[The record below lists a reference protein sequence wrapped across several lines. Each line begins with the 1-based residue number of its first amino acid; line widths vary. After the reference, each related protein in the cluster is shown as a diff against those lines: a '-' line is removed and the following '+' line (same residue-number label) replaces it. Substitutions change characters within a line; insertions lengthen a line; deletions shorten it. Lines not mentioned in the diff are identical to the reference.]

1 MAQVIGLVRS
11 HMGAR
16 GGAHESPDLTV
27 KTVALMGVA
36 KKPKRCRKT
45 DGRRSHLLLG
55 MWHYYMATHS
65 GSPPRDGGTPADGDM
80 PADGGMPTECTLAA
94 PRPMTAS
101 QPDRL
106 PRGQM
111 TALQPETWRHRA
123 DRSRSRAGAGRRGIE
138 RGSICTYGGA

>member
-55 MWHYYMATHS
+55 MWHYYMATLSQQTPGLEARS
-65 GSPPRDGGTPADGDM
+65 GFDS
-80 PADGGMPTECTLAA
+80 
-94 PRPMTAS
+94 
-101 QPDRL
+101 
-106 PRGQM
+106 
-111 TALQPETWRHRA
+111 
-123 DRSRSRAGAGRRGIE
+123 
-138 RGSICTYGGA
+138 